1 MRYKP
6 QPKGEID
13 SQIFSFCLTD
23 KILGSAARFDGSL
36 QNGNTGTLQGWQR
49 SLSFFLYLAKVV
61 MTLGSRNASLCPT
74 LLRDDTAEWKRALPS
89 SLPVD
94 VARRILPK

>member
-23 KILGSAARFDGSL
+23 KILGNSARFDDSL
-36 QNGNTGTLQGWQR
+36 SKWERKYSQGWQR
-49 SLSFFLYLAKVV
+49 SLSFFLYLAKMV
-61 MTLGSRNASLCPT
+61 MTLGSRNALLCPY
-74 LLRDDTAEWKRALPS
+74 P
-89 SLPVD
+89 
-94 VARRILPK
+94 

>member
-23 KILGSAARFDGSL
+23 KILAHLGFA
-36 QNGNTGTLQGWQR
+36 W
-49 SLSFFLYLAKVV
+49 VV
-61 MTLGSRNASLCPT
+61 
-74 LLRDDTAEWKRALPS
+74 
-89 SLPVD
+89 
-94 VARRILPK
+94 